1 MMHDAVI
8 KFAAA
13 LSTAHSAGALKSVVF
28 HSPKSKTSERLKVKG
43 TPRSI
48 SSREVLQLE
57 YFLTEGRVTHENIAV
72 DAIADA
78 VARLTDE
85 FRRAELV
92 TEGGSAALMIS
103 KNGEKSSFVSHGSLN
118 TPRADAES
126 KTNDRR
132 KKHLLTGEETFLEK
146 LGISD
151 ASGRVR
157 DKMQPKFRQINRF
170 CEYVVEA
177 VSQLPSKHERVHIA
191 DMCCGKSYLSF
202 AAYHTVT
209 EILGL
214 ECTLCGV
221 DLKRSVID
229 YCNATASECG
239 FDGMHFVCADIST
252 FVSEVRPDIV
262 ISLHACDTATDA
274 VLDFAVKNRAEVI
287 LATPCCHHEL
297 SEKLNCDSLAFISDR
312 PLLRQKLCSAA
323 TDALRLLRLEAA
335 GYKTDA
341 TELIDPEDTPKNI
354 MLRGYRRRSFSRTA
368 REAAAVRY
376 NDAYRFLYGC
386 DAPTF
391 TENEN

>member
-1 MMHDAVI
+1 MRDAVM
-8 KFAAA
+8 KFAEA
-13 LSTAHSAGALKSVVF
+13 LSEAYGSGALKSVVF
-28 HSPKSKTSERLKVKG
+28 HTPKNKSSERLKVKG

-48 SSREVLQLE
+48 SSREVLQFE
-57 YFLTEGRVTHENIAV
+57 YFLTEGRVTHENTESDDIV
-72 DAIADA
+72 DA
-78 VARLTDE
+78 VMRLTDE
-85 FRRAELV
+85 FRRAELI
-92 TEGGSAALMIS
+92 TEGGNAALMIS
-103 KNGEKSSFVSHGSLN
+103 KNGEKTSFVSHGSLN
-118 TPRADAES
+118 TPRANAEQ
-126 KTNDRR
+126 KANDR
-132 KKHLLTGEETFLEK
+132 KKNHLLTGSEAFLEK

-151 ASGRVR
+151 ANGRVR

-177 VSQLPSKHERVHIA
+177 VSHLSNKNGTVHIA

-209 EILGL
+209 EILER
-214 ECTLCGV
+214 ECILCGV

-229 YCNATASECG
+229 YCNATARECG
-239 FDGMHFVCADIST
+239 FDGMHFVCADISA
-252 FVSEVRPDIV
+252 FVSDARPDIV

-274 VLDFAVKNRAEVI
+274 VLDFAVKNRAEII

-297 SEKLNCDSLAFISDR
+297 SEKLDCESLAFISDR

-341 TELIDPEDTPKNI
+341 TELIDPEDTPKNL
-354 MLRGYRRRSFSRTA
+354 MLRGYRRRSFSCTA
-368 REAAAVRY
+368 REAAAARY

-386 DAPTF
+386 DAPEI

>member
-1 MMHDAVI
+1 MSDAI
-8 KFAAA
+8 CKFAEA
-13 LSTAHSAGALKSVVF
+13 LTVAFDSRALKSVVF
-28 HSPKSKTSERLKVKG
+28 HTPKTKTSERLKVKG
-43 TPRSI
+43 TPRVI

-57 YFLTEGRVTHENIAV
+57 YFLTEGRVAHENIETRYIV
-72 DAIADA
+72 DA
-78 VARLTDE
+78 VERLTGE

-103 KNGEKSSFVSHGSLN
+103 KSGEKCSFVSHGSLS
-118 TPRADAES
+118 TPRVEDSQRA
-126 KTNDRR
+126 NNR
-132 KKHLLTGEETFLEK
+132 KKKRLLAGDEKFLK
-146 LGISD
+146 CLGISD
-151 ASGRVR
+151 ANGRVR

-177 VSQLPSKHERVHIA
+177 VGHLSRTEGRVNIA

-209 EILGL
+209 EILHR
-214 ECTLCGV
+214 ECTLLGV

-229 YCNATASECG
+229 YCNETARECG
-239 FDGMHFVCADIST
+239 FDRMSFVCADVSS
-252 FVSEVRPDIV
+252 FVADERPDIV

-274 VLDFAVKNRAEVI
+274 VLDFAINNRAEVI

-297 SEKLNCDSLAFISDR
+297 SERLECDSLAFIADV

-335 GYKTDA
+335 GYRTDA

-354 MLRGYRRRSFSRTA
+354 MLRGYLRRNMSRSARDAA
-368 REAAAVRY
+368 RERY
-376 NDAYRFLYGC
+376 NETYRFLYGC
-386 DAPTF
+386 DAPTTAK
-391 TENEN
+391 TEKN